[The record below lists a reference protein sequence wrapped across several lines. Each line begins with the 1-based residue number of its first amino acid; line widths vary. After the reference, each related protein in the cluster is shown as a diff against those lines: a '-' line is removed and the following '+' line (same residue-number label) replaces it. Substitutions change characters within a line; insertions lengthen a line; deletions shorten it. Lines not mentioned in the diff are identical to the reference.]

1 MRAPDFWFKTGF
13 PACLLA
19 PLSCL
24 YAAGGRYLRLRSL
37 PFRAGVPVICVGNL
51 VAGGAG
57 KTPVVQ
63 ALITE
68 LQAIGLKPHVL
79 LRGYGGRETGPL
91 CVDPLRHT
99 FQDVGDEALL
109 HAALAPA
116 WVASDRAKGA
126 QAAIEAG
133 ADIVVMDDGFQNA
146 DLHQDLPLIVI
157 DGETGLGN
165 GRVIP
170 AGPLREP
177 LQDGLSRARAIVLI
191 GEDRAGIQSRL
202 GSLPVFKARIVAD
215 PKSSLKSIRLLAFAG
230 IGRPQKFFDTLTC
243 LGAELSATRS
253 FPDHHPY
260 SASEIEALLKE
271 ALQLNA
277 KPITTAK
284 DHVRIPSAFKA
295 KVDVLPVS
303 LSWESRNGAATLVE
317 MALSSFRS
325 RAA

>member
-1 MRAPDFWFKTGF
+1 
-13 PACLLA
+13 PAFLLA
-19 PLSCL
+19 PLGFL
-24 YAAGGRYLRLRSL
+24 YAAGGRYIRSRAT
-37 PFRAGVPVICVGNL
+37 PFRASVPVICVGNL

-63 ALITE
+63 ALVGE
-68 LQAIGLKPHVL
+68 LQSMGLNPHVL

-91 CVDPLRHT
+91 RVHPLRHT

-116 WVASDRAKGA
+116 WVARDRAKGA

-133 ADIVVMDDGFQNA
+133 ADIVVMDDGFQNS
-146 DLHQDLPLIVI
+146 DLYQDLPLIVI

-170 AGPLREP
+170 AGPLRES
-177 LQDGLSRARAIVLI
+177 LQDGLSRAKAILLI
-191 GEDRAGIQSRL
+191 GEDKTGIQSRL
-202 GSLPVFKARIVAD
+202 GTLPVFKARIVAV
-215 PKSSLKSIRLLAFAG
+215 PKASLKNIRLLAFAG
-230 IGRPQKFFDTLTC
+230 IGRPQKFFDTLTGM
-243 LGAELSATRS
+243 GAELTATRS

-260 SASEIEALLKE
+260 SASEIEALLTE
-271 ALQLNA
+271 AVQQNA

-284 DHVRIPSAFKA
+284 DHVRIPPAFKD